1 MQKWCHQ
8 SNILDH
14 TSKHDK
20 NTKAVLLAKI
30 IDKEGAE
37 FGQTIK
43 DKSKVM
49 QQTNKLTAEE
59 TSCLMTGTRTSY
71 HVWRQT
77 RTLFKNTLG
86 FSPLASQK
94 KVEIERENIMTVKK
108 EDWSFEKKMMYTNK
122 QGKNKGVPKET
133 SVLLVKDLLPY
144 MVKLAKSEKSDLDL
158 SGGELPV
165 CIDADAGEPP
175 SPSWSLS
182 TS

>member
-1 MQKWCHQ
+1 MQMLHLEKKGNMKIPETDISQ
-8 SNILDH
+8 AGYRKRAKMVSNILDH

-20 NTKAVLLAKI
+20 ITKAVLLAKI

-49 QQTNKLTAEE
+49 QQTNNLTAEE
-59 TSCLMTGTRTSY
+59 TSCLMTGTRASY

-108 EDWSFEKKMMYTNK
+108 QDWSFEKKMMYTNK

-133 SVLLVKDLLPY
+133 SVLLVKDLLSY
-144 MVKLAKSEKSDLDL
+144 IVKLA
-158 SGGELPV
+158 
-165 CIDADAGEPP
+165 
-175 SPSWSLS
+175 
-182 TS
+182 